1 MRCPRPAEVDRAVFQ
16 MYNDLSAQE
25 LLEKYIGFKTAWLK
39 LAIFANHETKK
50 EAWKKVPMMD
60 EL

>member
-1 MRCPRPAEVDRAVFQ
+1 M
-16 MYNDLSAQE
+16 
-25 LLEKYIGFKTAWLK
+25 KYIGFKTAWLK